1 MIERIR
7 WSSGGESIDFE
18 IGSQALWIFDPADF
32 SHTVS
37 GRFSDMQP
45 AGMDGKVTTS
55 ANLDGAYTR
64 FDVLLNAP
72 TISNAANS
80 VYDVIEKQSR
90 RLYRL
95 FCPSRAGRLTVEQ
108 NGRQYAMEGYPASVP
123 TAGKRVSGTAVFT
136 IELNHDAP
144 AFSVLPEHKRDI
156 FSKRS
161 SAYLVNCL
169 PMRLGT
175 ISSSGYI
182 INDTD
187 IASPVSLVFS
197 GQMKNPMVTNL
208 ATKEYMAFDIEM
220 NSGDELAVTTG
231 AGQKK
236 VTLNGI
242 DASGRFAAGSSYL
255 LLAPGAAQLSF
266 SAQRSGLD
274 AKVLLSYS
282 SMVLGV

>member
-1 MIERIR
+1 MIERIQ
-7 WSSGGESIDFE
+7 WSSGGESIEFE
-18 IGSQALWIFDPADF
+18 ISSQALWIFDPADF

-55 ANLDGAYTR
+55 AHLDGAYTR
-64 FDVLLNAP
+64 FDAFLNAP
-72 TISNAANS
+72 AISNPANS
-80 VYDVIEKQSR
+80 VYNVIEKQSR
-90 RLYRL
+90 RIYQL
-95 FCPSRAGRLTVEQ
+95 FCPSRAGRLIVEQ
-108 NGRQYAMEGYPASVP
+108 NGRQYAIEGYPASVP
-123 TAGKRVSGTAVFT
+123 IAGKRVSGTAVFS
-136 IELNHDAP
+136 IELKHDAP
-144 AFSVLPEHKRDI
+144 AFSVLPEHKRDL

-161 SAYLVNCL
+161 SAYLVNRF

-175 ISSSGYI
+175 ISSAGYI
-182 INDTD
+182 INDSD
-187 IASPVSLVFS
+187 IASPVSLVLF

-208 ATKEYMAFDIEM
+208 VTKEYMAFDVEM
-220 NSGDELAVTTG
+220 DSGDELIVTTG

-242 DASGRFAAGSSYL
+242 DVSGRIAAGSSYL
-255 LLAPGAAQLSF
+255 FLAPGAAQLSF

-274 AKVLLSYS
+274 AKVLLCYS